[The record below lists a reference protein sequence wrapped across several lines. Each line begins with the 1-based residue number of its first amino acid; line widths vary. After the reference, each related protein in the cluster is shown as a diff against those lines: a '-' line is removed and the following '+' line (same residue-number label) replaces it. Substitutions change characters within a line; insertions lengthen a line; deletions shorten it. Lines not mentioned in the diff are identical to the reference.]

1 MNNKSRITSILQAPC
16 LDTSVTGL
24 PTFSLTQLDVSEN
37 LVFSLPTNL
46 RLGHLA
52 EKVISKAIKSSDN
65 HKVVFENIQILHD
78 KKTIGELDFII
89 QQVDNKELIH
99 LELAYKF
106 YLYDPSISSEALK
119 NWIGPNRNDSLYE
132 KLEKLKKKQFPLLY
146 HNETKS
152 QLAKVNANGITQ
164 SLCLLVNLF
173 IPYEYNDAFRPQ
185 YQRAIKGYYLDYET
199 FISLDN
205 SHKTYFIPSRKEWG
219 IDPLENEN
227 WSNYHDIKD
236 YIKISLKEKQAA
248 LIWQKESD
256 IYSQFFLVWW

>member
-1 MNNKSRITSILQAPC
+1 M
-16 LDTSVTGL
+16 
-24 PTFSLTQLDVSEN
+24 
-37 LVFSLPTNL
+37 
-46 RLGHLA
+46 
-52 EKVISKAIKSSDN
+52 
-65 HKVVFENIQILHD
+65 
-78 KKTIGELDFII
+78 
-89 QQVDNKELIH
+89 
-99 LELAYKF
+99 AYKF